1 MVRGRGAI
9 DVCYKAVSRSTHAA
23 HVHIPIQRHH
33 LHIAHALLR
42 AAPACASIPDA
53 HHPPADLDSLCPR
66 GAQAAK
72 CVVSRLMHLGKC
84 IGTAVRV
91 AWAAGDEPMGDI
103 VLTARHCVEEGGACL
118 SGLCAFDGDLAFLA
132 ARPDLDVAVF
142 RGPRGRGLR
151 LMQHALLPGGDIW
164 LLSFPLPVEL
174 EFAATSAAAAG
185 AGGAAAATA
194 ATADEVPTVDRGTV
208 SRIGPTGLSAVA
220 SFNTGTCPN
229 LCGWR
234 TRCPMQGPFA
244 SVRSILFAYHI
255 QPPKAPDVRCPLLPP
270 PLLPTVCANTPT
282 CRQACATARG
292 ARCSAAPVHWRGC
305 TPACC
310 GTCKGSVRPAAAP
323 AVVAVAP
330 APAARRQPR
339 LSGTPRACGRR
350 HPTLQW
356 TPWMLPPGTWG
367 RRRSSAGLIFRTRAA
382 RPCSRPR
389 PHCGSCCSKLVRG
402 RATRWR

>member
-1 MVRGRGAI
+1 MIIPARPPPRASSLPTRSYSNACPVTRAWYPTPGPAI
-9 DVCYKAVSRSTHAA
+9 ATVTYTLSVALVPC
-23 HVHIPIQRHH
+23 HIS
-33 LHIAHALLR
+33 
-42 AAPACASIPDA
+42 APAVCTYDVERLFTNLPIRGSSTGAHPDA
-53 HHPPADLDSLCPR
+53 EHPRDQQQGPAGAMASPEAALNLDSLCPR

-220 SFNTGTCPN
+220 SFNTGMRDSSGGAV
-229 LCGWR
+229 LCGPCALAGLYTCLLWHLQGLVDAVDAAAGDVGKAAELSWINIPHKSCASMFTTATALWQLLQQVVAAPDQPGPSAR
-234 TRCPMQGPFA
+234 PMLWQT
-244 SVRSILFAYHI
+244 VSIL
-255 QPPKAPDVRCPLLPP
+255 PPEAALRHGPSSLPVHSP
-270 PLLPTVCANTPT
+270 PL
-282 CRQACATARG
+282 
-292 ARCSAAPVHWRGC
+292 
-305 TPACC
+305 
-310 GTCKGSVRPAAAP
+310 
-323 AVVAVAP
+323 
-330 APAARRQPR
+330 
-339 LSGTPRACGRR
+339 
-350 HPTLQW
+350 
-356 TPWMLPPGTWG
+356 MLG
-367 RRRSSAGLIFRTRAA
+367 
-382 RPCSRPR
+382 
-389 PHCGSCCSKLVRG
+389 
-402 RATRWR
+402 